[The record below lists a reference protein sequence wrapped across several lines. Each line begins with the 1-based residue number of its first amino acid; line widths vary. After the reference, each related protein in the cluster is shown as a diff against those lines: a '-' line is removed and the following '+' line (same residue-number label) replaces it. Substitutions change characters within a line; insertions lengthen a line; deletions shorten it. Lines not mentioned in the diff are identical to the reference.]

1 MISIHDIKDA
11 LIIFG
16 FVVYFGW
23 GMVKVFRKDFRKEFL
38 HFYQYSVPFIGGA
51 VISGISLLML
61 IFSFYYFIDYALWV
75 TLLVFLGGAIMIYG
89 RGALAKY
96 EYKEERSKMLIGDAK
111 DMLGYIIILFFILI
125 LKEWFI

>member
-11 LIIFG
+11 LIILG
-16 FVVYFGW
+16 FVICFGG
-23 GMVKVFRKDFRKEFL
+23 GMVNVLRKDFRKEFL
-38 HFYQYSVPFIGGA
+38 HLYQYSIPFIGGCFLLG
-51 VISGISLLML
+51 SSLLGL

>member
-38 HFYQYSVPFIGGA
+38 CLYQYSIPFIGGCF
-51 VISGISLLML
+51 ILGSSLLGL
-61 IFSFYYFIDYALWV
+61 IFSFYYFIDYALWLMV
-75 TLLVFLGGAIMIYG
+75 LMCLGIAIMVYG
-89 RGALAKY
+89 SGILAKY
-96 EYKEERSKMLIGDAK
+96 EYKEEKSKELLGDAK
-111 DMLGYIIILFFILI
+111 EMIGYIIILLVVLI
-125 LKEWFI
+125 LKEWVI

>member
-38 HFYQYSVPFIGGA
+38 CLYQYSIPFIGGCF
-51 VISGISLLML
+51 ILGSSLLGL
-61 IFSFYYFIDYALWV
+61 IFSFYYFIDYSLWI
-75 TLLVFLGGAIMIYG
+75 TLLVFLGGALMIYG

-96 EYKEERSKMLIGDAK
+96 EYKEEKSKELLGDAK
-111 DMLGYIIILFFILI
+111 EMIGYIIILLVVLI
-125 LKEWFI
+125 LKEWVI